1 MKNEIGTIDIN
12 KYCYKDIAQI
22 AALKVKGVEGGT
34 DKNFVDIKVSNNDI
48 KLNIEI
54 KVDREKDVIKTS
66 KLVQD
71 KVREAILE
79 MMGIEVKEINV
90 EIVGFIK

>member
-1 MKNEIGTIDIN
+1 MKNEIGTIEIN

-22 AALKVKGVEGGT
+22 ASLKVKGVEGGR
-34 DKNFVDIKVSNNDI
+34 DKDFASIKIENGEL

-66 KLVQD
+66 KLVQE

-79 MMGIEVKEINV
+79 MMGIEVSQINV

>member
-1 MKNEIGTIDIN
+1 MKNEIGTIEIN

-22 AALKVKGVEGGT
+22 ASLKVKGVEGGR
-34 DKNFVDIKVSNNDI
+34 DKDFASIKIENGEL

-66 KLVQD
+66 KLVQE

-79 MMGIEVKEINV
+79 MMGIEVSRINV